1 MATMSQIEK
10 LLSKLTKTPWPK
22 DFSWLELQ
30 KVMKN
35 FGYKELEGAG
45 SRKRFVHPKTNHKI
59 FLHKRHPDSTLIGPQ
74 ISDVVESLKA
84 QGYLKNDE

>member
-10 LLSKLTKTPWPK
+10 LVAKLTKTPWPR
-22 DFSWLELQ
+22 DFSWAELQ
-30 KVMKN
+30 KVMKS

-45 SRKRFVHPKTNHKI
+45 SRKKFVNLTTRHKI
-59 FLHKRHPDSTLIGPQ
+59 FLHKRHPDSTLIGAQ
-74 ISDVVESLKA
+74 ISDVVESLRT

>member
-1 MATMSQIEK
+1 MAAMSQIEK
-10 LLSKLTKTPWPK
+10 VLAKLTKAPSPK
-22 DFSWLELQ
+22 DFSWIELQ
-30 KVMKN
+30 KVMKY

-45 SRKRFVHPKTNHKI
+45 SRKKFVHPLTTHKI

-74 ISDVVESLKA
+74 ISDVVESLKE